1 MTALFDIVYHMRAS
15 RDRLSATEQKI
26 ADAILEDI
34 AFAASASID
43 QLAVKA
49 AVSIATISRF
59 AKAVGCEDIC
69 DLKLKL
75 AQASAVGTRFL
86 AEVPAVEESAF
97 YTQICSDVESTL
109 RANLARFVEEDFRAA
124 AGLLNSARLI

>member
-26 ADAILEDI
+26 ADAILDDI

-43 QLAVKA
+43 QLALKA

-59 AKAVGCEDIC
+59 AKAVKAPGPRH
-69 DLKLKL
+69 K
-75 AQASAVGTRFL
+75 AWPPV
-86 AEVPAVEESAF
+86 
-97 YTQICSDVESTL
+97 
-109 RANLARFVEEDFRAA
+109 RAA
-124 AGLLNSARLI
+124 RHWHRAGARVHSC